1 MIKLDY
7 KDSRSLHEQIEDGIK
22 TLIINKVLAENEQ
35 LPSVRELSL
44 NLTVNPNTVQKAYKQ
59 LETDGFIYSVKGKG
73 NFVAPVSHTKDEK
86 KIAELYETFET
97 AVKALLYLGENEENI
112 NSVINKIKEVTK
124 HFDSFK
130 ALDSLTLHVRKGT
143 IYGLIGPNGAGKTTV
158 INHINGCLKPES
170 GVITVDNYEVYE
182 NEEIKKRILN
192 ISDEWFYYATYTVKQ
207 MARFYK
213 DIYPAF
219 SSERYEKLKEVFKL
233 NEKKQIRKMSKGQK
247 KQVAFWLS
255 LSAMPDVLILDEPLD
270 GLDPVMRK
278 QVLNLVIADV
288 ADREMTVLVS
298 SHNLRE
304 LEDICDWV
312 GIIHQGKIIAEKP
325 LDDLKGGVCK
335 FQLSFKE
342 DVGEFLNSLPGI
354 MHISK
359 TGAVYNIIA
368 KGDSEEIQKA
378 LMLKEPILIE
388 RVSLTLE
395 EVFIY
400 ELEGLGYDFKNIIF

>member
-1 MIKLDY
+1 MIKV
-7 KDSRSLHEQIEDGIK
+7 
-22 TLIINKVLAENEQ
+22 TN
-35 LPSVRELSL
+35 
-44 NLTVNPNTVQKAYKQ
+44 
-59 LETDGFIYSVKGKG
+59 
-73 NFVAPVSHTKDEK
+73 VS
-86 KIAELYETFET
+86 
-97 AVKALLYLGENEENI
+97 
-112 NSVINKIKEVTK
+112 K

-130 ALDSLTLHVRKGT
+130 ALDSMTLHVRKGT

-170 GVITVDNYEVYE
+170 GIITVDNEEVYE
-182 NEEIKKRILN
+182 NENIKKRILN
-192 ISDEWFYYATYTVKQ
+192 ISDDWFYYSTYSIGQ
-207 MARFYK
+207 MAKFYK
-213 DIYPAF
+213 DIYPDF
-219 SSERYEKLKEVFKL
+219 SLERYEKLKEIFKFD
-233 NEKKQIRKMSKGQK
+233 EKKQIRKMSKGQK

-278 QVLNLVIADV
+278 QVLSLVIADV

-312 GIIHQGKIIAEKP
+312 GIIHEGKLIAEKP

-342 DVGEFLNSLPGI
+342 DREEFLNSLPGI

-359 TGAVYNIIA
+359 TGSVYNIII
-368 KGDSEEIQKA
+368 KGNPEEIQK
-378 LMLKEPILIE
+378 KINDEQPILLE

-400 ELEGLGYDFKNIIF
+400 ELGGMGYDFKNIIF

>member
-1 MIKLDY
+1 MIKV
-7 KDSRSLHEQIEDGIK
+7 
-22 TLIINKVLAENEQ
+22 TN
-35 LPSVRELSL
+35 
-44 NLTVNPNTVQKAYKQ
+44 
-59 LETDGFIYSVKGKG
+59 
-73 NFVAPVSHTKDEK
+73 VS
-86 KIAELYETFET
+86 
-97 AVKALLYLGENEENI
+97 
-112 NSVINKIKEVTK
+112 K

-130 ALDSLTLHVRKGT
+130 ALDSMTLHVRKGT
-143 IYGLIGPNGAGKTTV
+143 IYGLIGPNGAGKTTI

-170 GVITVDNYEVYE
+170 GIITVDNEEVYE
-182 NEEIKKRILN
+182 NENIKKRILN
-192 ISDEWFYYATYTVKQ
+192 ISDDWFYYSTYSIGQ
-207 MARFYK
+207 MAKFYK
-213 DIYPAF
+213 DIYPDF
-219 SSERYEKLKEVFKL
+219 SLERYEKLKEIFKFD
-233 NEKKQIRKMSKGQK
+233 EKKQIRKMSKGQK

-278 QVLNLVIADV
+278 QILSLVIADV

-312 GIIHQGKIIAEKP
+312 GIIHEGKLIAEKP

-342 DVGEFLNSLPGI
+342 DREEFLNSLPGI

-359 TGAVYNIIA
+359 TGSVYNIIV
-368 KGDSEEIQKA
+368 KGNPEEIQKTIND
-378 LMLKEPILIE
+378 EHPILLE
-388 RVSLTLE
+388 RVRLTLE

-400 ELEGLGYDFKNIIF
+400 ELGGLGYDFKNIIF